1 MAKHAPKTNALGMEL
16 SPSSFKT
23 VEKEHVV
30 PVEIASD
37 ILPHLEMNKPVIKGY
52 SVTLRE
58 DNMNKLKQLA
68 KIRGVS
74 ASKIIDHLIG
84 EFVKE
89 AGL

>member
-23 VEKEHVV
+23 VEKEHVA
-30 PVEIASD
+30 PVEVAPS
-37 ILPHLEMNKPVIKGY
+37 ILPNLDVDKPVIKGY

-58 DNMNKLKQLA
+58 DNMNKLKEIA
-68 KIRGVS
+68 KARGVS

-84 EFVKE
+84 EFLKE